1 MELLKLCNFC
11 IHTYTNNPEKNSSI
25 SEMKSFFF
33 FISLPCSNPFITRAL
48 NDICYEFIWDQ
59 KPDKLNKKQL
69 CTNNQEAGLKMIDTD
84 SFIKGMKVSWIH
96 YLNIE
101 TTPPWVQLAKHI
113 VGDIDKVLLFG
124 SDWAFQRVKQ
134 IN

>member
-1 MELLKLCNFC
+1 
-11 IHTYTNNPEKNSSI
+11 
-25 SEMKSFFF
+25 
-33 FISLPCSNPFITRAL
+33 
-48 NDICYEFIWDQ
+48 
-59 KPDKLNKKQL
+59 
-69 CTNNQEAGLKMIDTD
+69 MIDTD

-101 TTPPWVQLAKHI
+101 TTAPWVQLAKHI

-134 IN
+134 INKLFWKDALSAWICLLLNIFQKCNIYGKIYVPRNNGSNSRYNWIISTGYLIPYRPHKNAKIMSRENIALFLIS